1 MAFASLCCQWHVQV
15 LLDAGIKT
23 ADAIVLGSGPSVG
36 AELEADAR
44 ILAAV
49 LQVSVGKIGGLS
61 FRWQVHVR
69 NRPVIKTERH
79 AVQHRGGEVH
89 LAMMC

>member
-1 MAFASLCCQWHVQV
+1 MLRCVAVCYQV

-23 ADAIVLGSGPSVG
+23 ADAVVLGSGPPVG

-49 LQVSVGKIGGLS
+49 LQVSHTCNSQCSAIWHKAGGARVNCLL
-61 FRWQVHVR
+61 
-69 NRPVIKTERH
+69 I
-79 AVQHRGGEVH
+79 
-89 LAMMC
+89 C

>member
-1 MAFASLCCQWHVQV
+1 MPCVVACCQV

-23 ADAIVLGSGPSVG
+23 ADAVVLGSGPPVG

-49 LQVSVGKIGGLS
+49 LQV
-61 FRWQVHVR
+61 
-69 NRPVIKTERH
+69 RPQQACT
-79 AVQHRGGEVH
+79 
-89 LAMMC
+89 LANCNKQ